1 MAGVGPRGVTT
12 RVGIGHDPAT
22 AIAACPPPR
31 AARSCVAI
39 PDGTRPV
46 PVGAALE
53 ALAPWLGPDPTAVV
67 GLGLHRPMRPDEL
80 PRTTM
85 RLVQHDPD
93 DTVAT
98 RTVDGIPGAV
108 SRHLLGAGAVLGI
121 GIVELHQYAGF
132 SGGHKAVA
140 VGLGGRA
147 TLDAL
152 HHRDRVVA
160 PGVALGRLDGNPF
173 RAAVDALGEA
183 AECAWTL
190 CTTGAA
196 WFAGPPRAVVHA
208 AAASLRCWEDMDRAA
223 PELLVRV
230 RGPKAAN
237 LYQASRGATYVA
249 LSDAPPLHPG
259 GTILLDAACPE
270 GMGDG
275 DGERA
280 FADVLARHPP
290 PWDALLDGPAPVG
303 AGTQRAV
310 MLALL
315 ARRYRLVVCG
325 VLDPSP
331 LRACGLEATAAPAES
346 LVGPDALVVEAPFSR
361 LPRLRTRAT

>member
-1 MAGVGPRGVTT
+1 MTRVVGVGP
-12 RVGIGHDPAT
+12 DPAT
-22 AIAACPPPR
+22 AIAACPPPHAPR
-31 AARSCVAI
+31 TCVAV

-46 PVGAALE
+46 PVAAALD
-53 ALAPWLGPDPTAVV
+53 ALRPCLGRDPTAIV

-80 PRTTM
+80 PVTSM
-85 RLVQHDPD
+85 RVVQHDPD

-98 RTVDGIPGAV
+98 ATIDGIPGAV
-108 SRHLLGAGAVLGI
+108 SRHLAGAGAILGV
-121 GIVELHQYAGF
+121 GVVELHQYAGF

-160 PGVALGRLDGNPF
+160 PGVALGTLEGNPF

-183 AECAWTL
+183 AGCAWVL
-190 CTTGAA
+190 CTTGSA
-196 WFAGPPRAVVHA
+196 WFAGEPRAVVRE
-208 AAASLRCWEDMDRAA
+208 AAASLPCWEDVDHASRQ
-223 PELLVRV
+223 LVVRV

-237 LYQASRGATYVA
+237 LYQASRAATYVG
-249 LSDAPPLHPG
+249 LSDAPPLLPG

-280 FADVLARHPP
+280 FARVLARHAP
-290 PWDALLDGPAPVG
+290 PWNDLLEGPAPHG

-315 ARRYRLVVCG
+315 ARRFRLVVCG

-331 LRACGLEATAAPAES
+331 LRTCGLEATTTPA
-346 LVGPDALVVEAPFSR
+346 DALAGHDARVVDAPFTR
-361 LPRLRTRAT
+361 IPRLRAPPQ